1 MPMMDASQVL
11 PAHLMPEI
19 IVKVKT
25 QYIQNQSLPD
35 EDKYVF
41 AYHVDIYN
49 PSHHTVQLLTRN
61 WLITDGNGK
70 MQEVQG
76 DGVVGNT
83 PILTPG
89 ESFQYSS
96 GAVLN
101 TQVGSMSGHYGMR
114 VILTAEDKAENEAE
128 GTAEQSGLMFKADIP
143 VFTLAIPSALN

>member
-1 MPMMDASQVL
+1 MPTIDANQVL

-25 QYIQNQSLPD
+25 QYIKNQSLPD
-35 EDKYVF
+35 EEKYVF
-41 AYHVDIYN
+41 AYHVDLYN

-61 WLITDGNGK
+61 WLITDGNGNK
-70 MQEVQG
+70 QEVQG
-76 DGVVGNT
+76 DGVVGDT
-83 PILTPG
+83 PILAPG

-96 GAVLN
+96 GAVLS

-114 VILTAEDKAENEAE
+114 VILATEDEVEEAV
-128 GTAEQSGLMFKADIP
+128 EQNALMFKADIP

>member
-1 MPMMDASQVL
+1 MTTMEASQVL

-49 PSHHTVQLLTRN
+49 PSHHTVQLLTRH

-70 MQEVQG
+70 KQEVQG

-83 PILTPG
+83 PVLTPG

-96 GAVLN
+96 GAVLS

-114 VILTAEDKAENEAE
+114 IILIPEETEESQE
-128 GTAEQSGLMFKADIP
+128 TAEQSGLMFKATIP